1 MKGIILPLTFFCLLT
16 GCKKE
21 APASKTPENPR
32 PISVTRWSDKTEL
45 FMEYPPL
52 VAGEKARFA
61 VHFTD
66 LRTFKPVAA
75 GHVVVQLARSRGGT
89 TEGFATDAPTGPGI
103 FGVDVSPKSVGTYS
117 MAVQLSSPDLQDLH
131 ALGPVTVYADA
142 AQAVAPPHEEK
153 GESIFFLKEQQW
165 TMEFATEIAQEK
177 RLRQSFKVPG
187 EIRPRTGGEAEVT
200 APIAGRLSST
210 HIPAA
215 IGTLV
220 TKGRVLA
227 ALIPRT
233 ANAADRASLE
243 LAVSEATTALGLARK
258 DLDRVERLLA
268 AGAIPAKR
276 MEEAKGRES
285 TEAARLAAAQRRL
298 DQYET
303 NRQAEDE
310 PGKDAL
316 FLLRSPIS
324 GVVAESH
331 ATAGGSVE
339 EGGSLYKIVA
349 VDTVYA
355 VASVPESEATRLRQ
369 VSGAEVEI
377 PGADE
382 TLTLGKAISIGRIV
396 DPESR
401 TFSVIYEANNS
412 KRLLA
417 VGQSVFIRLYT
428 SETVKAPAVPAS
440 AVIDDGGRP
449 VVFVQVAGELFERRP
464 VRLGNQDAGYLQV
477 VEGIK
482 PAERV
487 VTQGAYLIRL
497 ATLSPQIPAHGHVH

>member
-1 MKGIILPLTFFCLLT
+1 
-16 GCKKE
+16 
-21 APASKTPENPR
+21 
-32 PISVTRWSDKTEL
+32 
-45 FMEYPPL
+45 
-52 VAGEKARFA
+52 
-61 VHFTD
+61 
-66 LRTFKPVAA
+66 
-75 GHVVVQLARSRGGT
+75 
-89 TEGFATDAPTGPGI
+89 
-103 FGVDVSPKSVGTYS
+103 
-117 MAVQLSSPDLQDLH
+117 
-131 ALGPVTVYADA
+131 
-142 AQAVAPPHEEK
+142 
-153 GESIFFLKEQQW
+153 
-165 TMEFATEIAQEK
+165 MEFATEIAQER

-200 APIAGRLSST
+200 APIAGRLSSS

-276 MEEAKGRES
+276 VEEAKGRES
-285 TEAARLAAAQRRL
+285 TETARLAAAQRRHE
-298 DQYET
+298 QYET
-303 NRQAEDE
+303 NRQAEGE
-310 PGKDAL
+310 PGKDTL

-331 ATAGGSVE
+331 ATAGASVE
-339 EGGSLYKIVA
+339 EGQSLYKIVA
-349 VDTVYA
+349 LDTVYA
-355 VASVPESEATRLRQ
+355 VANVPESEAVRLRQ

-377 PGADE
+377 PGVDE
-382 TLTLGKAISIGRIV
+382 PAALGKAISIGRIV

-401 TFSVIYEANNS
+401 TFSVIYAANNS
-412 KRLLA
+412 KGLLA

-428 SETVKAPAVPAS
+428 SETIKAPAVPVS

-449 VVFVQVAGELFERRP
+449 VVFVQMAGELFERRP

-477 VEGIK
+477 VDGIK

>member
-1 MKGIILPLTFFCLLT
+1 VKRIFLLLTLFCLLT
-16 GCKKE
+16 GCRKE
-21 APASKTPENPR
+21 AAPPKTPEGPK
-32 PISVTRWSDKTEL
+32 PVSVTRWTEKTEL
-45 FMEYPPL
+45 FMEHPPL
-52 VAGEKARFA
+52 VAADKARFA

-66 LRTFKPVAA
+66 LRTFKPVAR
-75 GHVVVQLARSRGGT
+75 GHVVVQLVNAGGA
-89 TEGFATDAPTGPGI
+89 TEVFATDAPSRPGI
-103 FGVDVSPKSVGTYS
+103 FGVDVSPKSAGTYS

-131 ALGPVTVYADA
+131 ALGSVTVYADA
-142 AQAVAPPHEEK
+142 ALAGAVPAEQK
-153 GESIFFLKEQQW
+153 GESISFLKEQQW
-165 TMEFATEIAQEK
+165 AMEFATETAKE
-177 RLRQSFKVPG
+177 RTLRESFKVPG

-200 APIAGRLSST
+200 APIGGRLSTS
-210 HIPAA
+210 HLPAA

-220 TKGRVLA
+220 TKGQALA
-227 ALIPRT
+227 ALVPRT

-285 TEAARLAAAQRRL
+285 TEAARLAAAQRSL

-303 NRQAEDE
+303 NRQAEGE
-310 PGKDAL
+310 PGKDTL

-331 ATAGGSVE
+331 ATAGAGVE
-339 EGGSLYKIVA
+339 EGQSLYKIVA
-349 VDTVYA
+349 VDAVYA
-355 VASVPESEATRLRQ
+355 VANVPESEAARLRQ
-369 VSGAEVEI
+369 ISGAEVEV
-377 PGADE
+377 PGVDE
-382 TLTLGKAISIGRIV
+382 PLVLGNAISIGRIV
-396 DPESR
+396 DPGSR
-401 TFSVIYEANNS
+401 NLNVIYAVNNS

-428 SETVKAPAVPAS
+428 SATLKATAVPRS
-440 AVIDDGGRP
+440 AVVDDGGRP
-449 VVFVQVAGELFERRP
+449 VVFVQVSGESFERRA

-477 VEGIK
+477 VDGIK

>member
-1 MKGIILPLTFFCLLT
+1 VKRIILLLTFFYLLT

-21 APASKTPENPR
+21 APPPR
-32 PISVTRWSDKTEL
+32 TSEDPNPISVTRWTDKTEL

-52 VAGEKARFA
+52 VAGERARFA

-66 LRTFKPVAA
+66 LSTFKPVAR
-75 GHVVVQLARSRGGT
+75 GHVVIQLVSTGGA
-89 TEGFATDAPTGPGI
+89 TEVFATDAPSRPGI
-103 FGVDVSPKSVGTYS
+103 FGVDVSPKAGGTYS
-117 MAVQLSSPDLQDLH
+117 MAVQLSSPNLQDLH
-131 ALGPVTVYADA
+131 ALGSVTVYADA
-142 AQAVAPPHEEK
+142 AQAGAAPPEEE
-153 GESIFFLKEQQW
+153 GESISFLKEQQW
-165 TMEFATEIAQEK
+165 AMEFATETAQER

-187 EIRPRTGGEAEVT
+187 AIRPRTGGEAEVT
-200 APIAGRLSST
+200 ASLAGRLSSS
-210 HIPAA
+210 HLPAA

-220 TKGRVLA
+220 AKGQVVA

-233 ANAADRASLE
+233 ANLADRASLE

-276 MEEAKGRES
+276 VEEAKGRES
-285 TEAARLAAAQRRL
+285 MEAARLAAAQRRL

-303 NRQAEDE
+303 TRQAEGE

-316 FLLRSPIS
+316 FLLRSPLS
-324 GVVAESH
+324 GVVAEAH
-331 ATAGGSVE
+331 ATAGASVE
-339 EGGSLYKIVA
+339 EGQSLYKIVA

-355 VASVPESEATRLRQ
+355 VANVPESQAVRLRQ

-377 PGADE
+377 PGTDKPVV
-382 TLTLGKAISIGRIV
+382 LGKAISIGRIV
-396 DPESR
+396 DPQSR
-401 TFSVIYEANNS
+401 NLNVIYAANNS

-428 SETVKAPAVPAS
+428 SAAVNATAVPAS

-449 VVFVQVAGELFERRP
+449 VVFVQVTGESFERRP

-477 VEGIK
+477 VDGIK

-497 ATLSPQIPAHGHVH
+497 AALSTQIPAHGHVH

>member
-1 MKGIILPLTFFCLLT
+1 VNKTILLLFFFCLLT
-16 GCKKE
+16 GCNKA
-21 APASKTPENPR
+21 APLRSTSEEPK
-32 PISVTRWSDKTEL
+32 PISVTRWTDKTEL

-66 LRTFKPVAA
+66 LRTFKPVAT
-75 GHVVVQLARSRGGT
+75 GHVVVQLVSAGGGT
-89 TEGFATDAPTGPGI
+89 EVFTLDAPSRPGI
-103 FGVDVSPKSVGTYS
+103 FGVDVSPKSAGTYS
-117 MAVQLSSPDLQDLH
+117 MTVQLSSPNLNDLH
-131 ALGPVTVYADA
+131 ALGSVTVYADA
-142 AQAVAPPHEEK
+142 SEAPVAHREDK

-165 TMEFATEIAQEK
+165 AMEFATETAQE
-177 RLRQSFKVPG
+177 RTLRQSLKVPG

-200 APIAGRLSST
+200 APVAGRLSSN
-210 HIPAA
+210 HLPAA
-215 IGTLV
+215 IGTFV
-220 TKGRVLA
+220 TKGQVLA

-233 ANAADRASLE
+233 PNPVDRASLE

-285 TEAARLAAAQRRL
+285 TEAARLVAAQRRL
-298 DQYET
+298 EQYET
-303 NRQAEDE
+303 TRRAEGE
-310 PGKDAL
+310 PGEDSL

-355 VASVPESEATRLRQ
+355 VANVPESEAVRLRQ

-377 PGADE
+377 PSVDE
-382 TLTLGKAISIGRIV
+382 PVALGKAISIGRIV

-401 TFSVIYEANNS
+401 TLSVIYAANNS

-428 SETVKAPAVPAS
+428 SATMKATAVPAS

-449 VVFVQVAGELFERRP
+449 VVFVQVAGEFFERRP
-464 VRLGNQDAGYLQV
+464 VRLGSQDAGYLQV
-477 VEGIK
+477 VDGIK
-482 PAERV
+482 LLERV

-497 ATLSPQIPAHGHVH
+497 AALSPQIPAHGHVH